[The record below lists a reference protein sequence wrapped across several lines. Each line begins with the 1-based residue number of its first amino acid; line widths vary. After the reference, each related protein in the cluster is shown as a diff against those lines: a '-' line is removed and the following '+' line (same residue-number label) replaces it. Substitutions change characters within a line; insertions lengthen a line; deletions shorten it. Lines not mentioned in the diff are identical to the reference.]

1 MKNYKQKNCLN
12 WLKSKSLGENFF
24 IKLGEKVIMHYVNAS
39 LRLMK
44 NVQQVWENQ
53 L

>member
-1 MKNYKQKNCLN
+1 MKNYKRKNCLN

-24 IKLGEKVIMHYVNAS
+24 TKLCEKVIMYYVNAS
-39 LRLMK
+39 LRSVV
-44 NVQQVWENQ
+44 NVQQVWEKQ